1 MATVEKDFK
10 VKNGLLVTSGGSFG
24 GAVIVGAPT
33 LDSHAA
39 TKEYVDAATG
49 SPTVPVESTPPT
61 PTADGQLYF
70 DSATQRLAISSNG
83 VWIPIA
89 TLSDAET
96 LQQHIHDTSIG
107 GNGLIVSQF
116 IDAGYFDSAGQY
128 YDAGQADTEIF
139 AGTLDGGIAT
149 DNFN

>member
-24 GAVIVGAPT
+24 GAVVVGTPT

-39 TKEYVDAATG
+39 TKEYVDNSVG
-49 SPTVPVESTPPT
+49 SPVVPVQSSAPSSAT
-61 PTADGQLYF
+61 DGQLYL
-70 DSATQRLAISSNG
+70 DSLTGRLNVYSDG

-89 TLSDAET
+89 TLSDAEY

-107 GNGLIVSQF
+107 GTGLIVSQF

-128 YDAGQADTEIF
+128 YDAGQADTTVF
-139 AGTLDGGIAT
+139 AGTLDGGLAI